1 MFVTAVLASTLL
13 AMPWSLD
20 ATARLTAE
28 VGAVFEEQLTF
39 VLLANGSSIHTAR
52 ASSDH
57 LVDRIDA
64 ARDQLVRFALAPAP
78 APRRGPTSCAPDQW
92 GVLVVHHASSP
103 LRTAA

>member
-13 AMPWSLD
+13 AAPWSLD
-20 ATARLTAE
+20 ASARLTGVGFSPSANGDGAE

-39 VLLANGSSIHTAR
+39 VLLANGSSIYTAR

-78 APRRGPTSCAPDQW
+78 
-92 GVLVVHHASSP
+92 
-103 LRTAA
+103 